1 VTRRQSATV
10 LAVVVNLACALAS
23 SRLSVTTRRTPVSEP
38 TTAERSLLERMGRA
52 YSWHPVDGR
61 RDEMRRAILD
71 IRAEA
76 RADALAEVA
85 AAVEGLTDPVDAE
98 RFRAAVLALLEKAS

>member
-1 VTRRQSATV
+1 
-10 LAVVVNLACALAS
+10 
-23 SRLSVTTRRTPVSEP
+23 VSEP
-38 TTAERSLLERMGRA
+38 TTKLSAEDWRA
-52 YSWHPVDGR
+52 MFANAAKDYAWFLDKYDLAEDVQPDEVD
-61 RDEMRRAILD
+61 AVI
-71 IRAEA
+71 

>member
-1 VTRRQSATV
+1 
-10 LAVVVNLACALAS
+10 
-23 SRLSVTTRRTPVSEP
+23 VSEP
-38 TTAERSLLERMGRA
+38 TTAAGRA
-52 YSWHPVDGR
+52 MWENGQEHVLWYDGPR
-61 RDEMRRAILD
+61 VLPESIAAIE
-71 IRAEA
+71 AEA

>member
-1 VTRRQSATV
+1 MLDDLAPIEAWKDSVMRSTQQSV
-10 LAVVVNLACALAS
+10 
-23 SRLSVTTRRTPVSEP
+23 
-38 TTAERSLLERMGRA
+38 
-52 YSWHPVDGR
+52 
-61 RDEMRRAILD
+61 RDSFVRDIWAIE
-71 IRAEA
+71 AEA

>member
-1 VTRRQSATV
+1 MTTKLSAEDWRAMFANTARWV
-10 LAVVVNLACALAS
+10 GWFLDKYQLAEDVQ
-23 SRLSVTTRRTPVSEP
+23 PDE
-38 TTAERSLLERMGRA
+38 
-52 YSWHPVDGR
+52 VD
-61 RDEMRRAILD
+61 AVI
-71 IRAEA
+71 